1 MYEHITSESIQS
13 AILAQVSAFDIQE
26 GSFARTL
33 IAPAAYE
40 MWKVY
45 TALEGVPSMLF
56 PDENSG
62 VYIDKKC
69 ADYGLSR
76 KPGTAASA
84 AVEFSGPAGL
94 VVPAGKV
101 FLTAVGLRYLL
112 AEAVTLDK
120 TGSGVGTL
128 TAESVGSAYN
138 TDTSEIAVQQVNLPG
153 LDFTAGAASGG
164 VDEESDASLCQR
176 LYEHLRRP
184 ATSGNVNEYLA
195 WAKSVP
201 GVGEARVFPLWDG
214 PGTVKVVVC
223 SEDKKPVD
231 STVTSACAAYI
242 ESVRPIGA
250 AVTVASAAAK
260 AVTVSAAVQMDNSTT
275 IGAVKEAFQAA
286 LEDYLQSIAFKK
298 SVVVYARLGFLLLD
312 IDGVQGYQNLTLN
325 GSPGNLALAD
335 DEVPVLSEVT
345 LSETS

>member
-13 AILAQVSAFDIQE
+13 AILAQVSAFDTQE

-45 TALEGVPSMLF
+45 TALEGIPSMLF

-101 FLTAVGLRYLL
+101 FLTAGGLRYLL
-112 AEAVTLDK
+112 SETVTLGK
-120 TGSGVGTL
+120 NGKGSGTL
-128 TAESVGSAYN
+128 IAESEGSAYN
-138 TDTSEIAVQQVNLPG
+138 TDTGEIAVQQVNLPG
-153 LDFTAGAASGG
+153 LTFTAGAASGG
-164 VDEESDASLCQR
+164 VDEESDAALCQR
-176 LYEHLRRP
+176 LYEHLQRP

-201 GVGEARVFPLWDG
+201 GVGEARVFPLWNG
-214 PGTVKVVVC
+214 AGTVKVVVC

-231 STVTSACAAYI
+231 KAVTDACAAYI

-260 AVTVSAAVQMDNSTT
+260 AVTVSAAVQLDGSVTL
-275 IGAVKEAFQAA
+275 GAVKEAFQAA
-286 LEDYLQSIAFKK
+286 LTDHLQSIAFKK

-312 IDGVQGYQNLTLN
+312 IDGVQDYQNLTLN
-325 GSPGNLALAD
+325 GSAANLTLAD
-335 DEVPVLSEVT
+335 NEVPVLSEVT
-345 LSETS
+345 LSEIS